1 MLFGTGIA
9 IFDCKFSQGE
19 VARVKR
25 FYYIGIKGGKSCEGI
40 CRSESIDSARQKLSE
55 EGMEEIN
62 LAILRSDTVDF
73 LDLETPSEES
83 TSR

>member
-1 MLFGTGIA
+1 MVQELQKTSMDFLRRWLRI
-9 IFDCKFSQGE
+9 
-19 VARVKR
+19 VKR
-25 FYYIGIKGGKSCEGI
+25 FYYIGIKDGKSCEGI